1 MFDIGWQEIIIL
13 MLIAL
18 IVVGPKD
25 LPRVVKT
32 AGQWMG
38 KARGYARDFQRTIE
52 EAADATEID
61 AIKKEID
68 EANRELST
76 ARRDVAEGADAI
88 KKDVAEGTDSV
99 NKMFSEDAMAAAK
112 ANGGEPPAGQPGRK
126 RTAARPRPPLH
137 LRPRERA
144 RSRTGGTDGDCGA
157 SRQRHG
163 RSTPAWRERLGTGR
177 DSLDVDAA
185 PAWRVNAAQ
194 ARPRGERAAH
204 PLRDDTGRCPGESLA
219 RG

>member
-61 AIKKEID
+61 SIKKEID
-68 EANRELST
+68 EANKELAT
-76 ARRDVAEGADAI
+76 ARRDVAEGAETV
-88 KKDVAEGTDSV
+88 KQDVAEGADTV
-99 NKMFSEDAMAAAK
+99 NKILNEDAVPQSEAAAAK
-112 ANGGEPPAGQPGRK
+112 PNGGTAEPATEGGPAAAESAEAKPA
-126 RTAARPRPPLH
+126 TA
-137 LRPRERA
+137 
-144 RSRTGGTDGDCGA
+144 
-157 SRQRHG
+157 
-163 RSTPAWRERLGTGR
+163 
-177 DSLDVDAA
+177 AA
-185 PAWRVNAAQ
+185 PAAPAAETQ
-194 ARPRGERAAH
+194 GDGADGSP
-204 PLRDDTGRCPGESLA
+204 A
-219 RG
+219 RGASA

>member
-112 ANGGEPPAGQPGRK
+112 ANGGEPPAEADGGQAE
-126 RTAARPRPPLH
+126 TAA
-137 LRPRERA
+137 
-144 RSRTGGTDGDCGA
+144 A
-157 SRQRHG
+157 SAAE
-163 RSTPAWRERLGTGR
+163 SEPA
-177 DSLDVDAA
+177 AA
-185 PAWRVNAAQ
+185 PAAPTATAEPQGNGTDAPP
-194 ARPRGERAAH
+194 PRGASA
-204 PLRDDTGRCPGESLA
+204 
-219 RG
+219 

>member
-1 MFDIGWQEIIIL
+1 MFELGWQELIIL

-25 LPRVVKT
+25 LPRIVKT

-76 ARRDVAEGADAI
+76 AKRDVNEGADAVKRDVAESTDSMN
-88 KKDVAEGTDSV
+88 KMLNEDVAPTSG
-99 NKMFSEDAMAAAK
+99 AAAAK
-112 ANGGEPPAGQPGRK
+112 PNGGEPPGAQPAEADGGQAESAASAAESAPA
-126 RTAARPRPPLH
+126 TA
-137 LRPRERA
+137 E
-144 RSRTGGTDGDCGA
+144 
-157 SRQRHG
+157 
-163 RSTPAWRERLGTGR
+163 
-177 DSLDVDAA
+177 AA
-185 PAWRVNAAQ
+185 PAAPAAETQ
-194 ARPRGERAAH
+194 GDGA
-204 PLRDDTGRCPGESLA
+204 DDSPA
-219 RG
+219 RGASA

>member
-61 AIKKEID
+61 AVKKEID

-76 ARRDVAEGADAI
+76 AHRDVAEGADAI
-88 KKDVAEGTDSV
+88 KRDVAESTDSM
-99 NKMFSEDAMAAAK
+99 NKMLNEDAMSTAKTAAAK
-112 ANGGEPPAGQPGRK
+112 PNGGEPPSGQAAEADGGQAE
-126 RTAARPRPPLH
+126 TAAVAAQS
-137 LRPRERA
+137 ETA
-144 RSRTGGTDGDCGA
+144 TA
-157 SRQRHG
+157 Q
-163 RSTPAWRERLGTGR
+163 
-177 DSLDVDAA
+177 AA
-185 PAWRVNAAQ
+185 PASETQGNGADSSP
-194 ARPRGERAAH
+194 PRGASA
-204 PLRDDTGRCPGESLA
+204 
-219 RG
+219 

>member
-99 NKMFSEDAMAAAK
+99 NKMFSEDEAA
-112 ANGGEPPAGQPGRK
+112 PRPRRPAQRWGARRPASRPK
-126 RTAARPRPPLH
+126 RTAARPRPPPH
-137 LRPRERA
+137 LRPRASPQPHRRHRRRLRSLKATARTPHPRVARA
-144 RSRTGGTDGDCGA
+144 
-157 SRQRHG
+157 
-163 RSTPAWRERLGTGR
+163 
-177 DSLDVDAA
+177 
-185 PAWRVNAAQ
+185 
-194 ARPRGERAAH
+194 PRRRA
-204 PLRDDTGRCPGESLA
+204 G
-219 RG
+219 

>member
-88 KKDVAEGTDSV
+88 KKDVAEGTESV

-112 ANGGEPPAGQPGRK
+112 ANGGEPPAGQPAEADGGQAE
-126 RTAARPRPPLH
+126 TAAASAAESEPAAAKAAPTATAEPQ
-137 LRPRERA
+137 
-144 RSRTGGTDGDCGA
+144 GNGTDAPPPRGA
-157 SRQRHG
+157 S
-163 RSTPAWRERLGTGR
+163 A
-177 DSLDVDAA
+177 
-185 PAWRVNAAQ
+185 
-194 ARPRGERAAH
+194 
-204 PLRDDTGRCPGESLA
+204 
-219 RG
+219 

>member
-112 ANGGEPPAGQPGRK
+112 PNGGEPPASQPAEADGGQAE
-126 RTAARPRPPLH
+126 TAAASEAESAPATQATPAAEAQGDAPDGS
-137 LRPRERA
+137 PA
-144 RSRTGGTDGDCGA
+144 RGA
-157 SRQRHG
+157 S
-163 RSTPAWRERLGTGR
+163 A
-177 DSLDVDAA
+177 
-185 PAWRVNAAQ
+185 
-194 ARPRGERAAH
+194 
-204 PLRDDTGRCPGESLA
+204 
-219 RG
+219 

>member
-1 MFDIGWQEIIIL
+1 MFDLGWQELIIL

-25 LPRVVKT
+25 LPRIVKT

-76 ARRDVAEGADAI
+76 ARRDVNEGADAV
-88 KKDVAEGTDSV
+88 KKDVAESTDSM
-99 NKMFSEDAMAAAK
+99 NKMLNEDVVPSPETAAAK
-112 ANGGEPPAGQPGRK
+112 PNGGEPPSGQPAEADGGQAE
-126 RTAARPRPPLH
+126 TAASAA
-137 LRPRERA
+137 ESA
-144 RSRTGGTDGDCGA
+144 
-157 SRQRHG
+157 
-163 RSTPAWRERLGTGR
+163 PATAQ
-177 DSLDVDAA
+177 AA
-185 PAWRVNAAQ
+185 PAAETQGNGADE
-194 ARPRGERAAH
+194 P
-204 PLRDDTGRCPGESLA
+204 PA
-219 RG
+219 RGASA

>member
-25 LPRVVKT
+25 LPRIVKT

-61 AIKKEID
+61 AVKKEID
-68 EANRELST
+68 EANRELAT
-76 ARRDVAEGADAI
+76 ARRDVAEGADAMQR
-88 KKDVAEGTDSV
+88 DVNEGADSM

-112 ANGGEPPAGQPGRK
+112 PNGGEPPAGE
-126 RTAARPRPPLH
+126 TAA
-137 LRPRERA
+137 A
-144 RSRTGGTDGDCGA
+144 DGGQAETAAA
-157 SRQRHG
+157 S
-163 RSTPAWRERLGTGR
+163 
-177 DSLDVDAA
+177 AA
-185 PAWRVNAAQ
+185 ESEPAAQ
-194 ARPRGERAAH
+194 ATPATEAQGDA
-204 PLRDDTGRCPGESLA
+204 PDGSPA
-219 RG
+219 RGASA

>member
-61 AIKKEID
+61 AVKKEID

-76 ARRDVAEGADAI
+76 AHRDVAEGADAI
-88 KKDVAEGTDSV
+88 KRDVAEGTDSM
-99 NKMFSEDAMAAAK
+99 NKMFSEDAMSPAKTAAAK
-112 ANGGEPPAGQPGRK
+112 PNGGEPPGGQAAEADGGQAE
-126 RTAARPRPPLH
+126 TAAAAADSGPP
-137 LRPRERA
+137 A
-144 RSRTGGTDGDCGA
+144 
-157 SRQRHG
+157 
-163 RSTPAWRERLGTGR
+163 
-177 DSLDVDAA
+177 AA
-185 PAWRVNAAQ
+185 PAAPAVEGQGEGADSSP
-194 ARPRGERAAH
+194 PRGASA
-204 PLRDDTGRCPGESLA
+204 
-219 RG
+219 

>member
-1 MFDIGWQEIIIL
+1 MFELGWQELIIL

-25 LPRVVKT
+25 LPRIVKT

-76 ARRDVAEGADAI
+76 AKRDVNEGANAVKRDVAES
-88 KKDVAEGTDSV
+88 TDSM
-99 NKMFSEDAMAAAK
+99 NKMLNEDVVPSSGTAAAK
-112 ANGGEPPAGQPGRK
+112 PNGGEPPSAQPAEADGGQAQ
-126 RTAARPRPPLH
+126 TAASAA
-137 LRPRERA
+137 ESA
-144 RSRTGGTDGDCGA
+144 
-157 SRQRHG
+157 
-163 RSTPAWRERLGTGR
+163 PATAQ
-177 DSLDVDAA
+177 AA
-185 PAWRVNAAQ
+185 PAAPAAETQ
-194 ARPRGERAAH
+194 GDGADGSP
-204 PLRDDTGRCPGESLA
+204 A
-219 RG
+219 RGASA

>member
-1 MFDIGWQEIIIL
+1 MFELGWQELIIL

-25 LPRVVKT
+25 LPRIVKT

-76 ARRDVAEGADAI
+76 AKRDVNEGADAVKRDVAES
-88 KKDVAEGTDSV
+88 TDSM
-99 NKMFSEDAMAAAK
+99 NKMLNEDVVPSSGATTAK
-112 ANGGEPPAGQPGRK
+112 ANGGEPPSAQP
-126 RTAARPRPPLH
+126 A
-137 LRPRERA
+137 
-144 RSRTGGTDGDCGA
+144 GTDGGQA
-157 SRQRHG
+157 E
-163 RSTPAWRERLGTGR
+163 TAAAAAENAPATAQA
-177 DSLDVDAA
+177 AA
-185 PAWRVNAAQ
+185 PAAPAAETQ
-194 ARPRGERAAH
+194 GDGA
-204 PLRDDTGRCPGESLA
+204 DESPA
-219 RG
+219 RGASA

>member
-1 MFDIGWQEIIIL
+1 MFDIGWQELIIL

-25 LPRVVKT
+25 LPRIVKT

-61 AIKKEID
+61 AVKKEID

-76 ARRDVAEGADAI
+76 AQRDVAEGADAI

-99 NKMFSEDAMAAAK
+99 NKMFSEDAMASAKTAAAK
-112 ANGGEPPAGQPGRK
+112 PNGGEPPASQPAETDGGQAE
-126 RTAARPRPPLH
+126 TAAASAAESEPATAQAAPTAAG
-137 LRPRERA
+137 EA
-144 RSRTGGTDGDCGA
+144 QGSGTDDPPPRGA
-157 SRQRHG
+157 S
-163 RSTPAWRERLGTGR
+163 A
-177 DSLDVDAA
+177 
-185 PAWRVNAAQ
+185 
-194 ARPRGERAAH
+194 
-204 PLRDDTGRCPGESLA
+204 
-219 RG
+219 

>member
-61 AIKKEID
+61 AVKKEID
-68 EANRELST
+68 EANRELTT
-76 ARRDVAEGADAI
+76 ARRDVAEG
-88 KKDVAEGTDSV
+88 TDSM
-99 NKMFSEDAMAAAK
+99 NKMFSEDVGASSKTAAAK
-112 ANGGEPPAGQPGRK
+112 ANGG
-126 RTAARPRPPLH
+126 AAP
-137 LRPRERA
+137 EA
-144 RSRTGGTDGDCGA
+144 AAADGDG
-157 SRQRHG
+157 S
-163 RSTPAWRERLGTGR
+163 
-177 DSLDVDAA
+177 AA
-185 PAWRVNAAQ
+185 PAPAA
-194 ARPRGERAAH
+194 E
-204 PLRDDTGRCPGESLA
+204 GESAAPEAAPAAPAADAQGDGAADGTPA
-219 RG
+219 RGASA

>member
-1 MFDIGWQEIIIL
+1 MFELGWQELIIL

-25 LPRVVKT
+25 LPRIVKT

-76 ARRDVAEGADAI
+76 AKRDVNEGADAV
-88 KKDVAEGTDSV
+88 KRDVVEGTDSM
-99 NKMFSEDAMAAAK
+99 NKMLNEDVVPSSGAAAK
-112 ANGGEPPAGQPGRK
+112 PNGGEPAQPAETDGGQAQ
-126 RTAARPRPPLH
+126 TAAAAEESAP
-137 LRPRERA
+137 A
-144 RSRTGGTDGDCGA
+144 QAGA
-157 SRQRHG
+157 
-163 RSTPAWRERLGTGR
+163 P
-177 DSLDVDAA
+177 AA
-185 PAWRVNAAQ
+185 PAAETDGADGS
-194 ARPRGERAAH
+194 P
-204 PLRDDTGRCPGESLA
+204 A
-219 RG
+219 RGASA